1 MNIQK
6 STAALYLVMGFFVA
20 VSLVGFAMEF
30 EQHFTGAPAS
40 VQAK

>member
-1 MNIQK
+1 MSIRK

-30 EQHFTGAPAS
+30 EQHITDAPVS